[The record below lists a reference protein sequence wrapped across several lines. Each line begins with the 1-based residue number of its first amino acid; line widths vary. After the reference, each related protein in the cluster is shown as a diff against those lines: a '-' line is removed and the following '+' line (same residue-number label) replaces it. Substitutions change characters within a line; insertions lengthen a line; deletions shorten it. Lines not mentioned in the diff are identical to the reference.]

1 MKRELDFKG
10 ILSQMINICTRVTT
24 LIFLFST
31 FLMKFTNPGTT
42 YIPLTDIL
50 YIILIG
56 VISGLAFLIYYIPK
70 NPGKIMMIFLEFAYF
85 LIINFTVIFLA
96 IKLDWMT
103 LVNHTSV
110 LVMELL
116 IIVIYVIVKALFY
129 IFDYREATKM
139 NDLLQKRKEKKNS
152 ENIN

>member
-31 FLMKFTNPGTT
+31 ILLKFTNPGIT

-56 VISGLAFLIYYIPK
+56 VISGLAFIIYYIPK
-70 NPGKIMMIFLEFAYF
+70 NPGKKMMLFLEVCYF
-85 LIINFTVIFLA
+85 LIINVSVMFFA
-96 IKLDWMT
+96 IKLNWISI
-103 LVNHTSV
+103 VSKTSV
-110 LVMELL
+110 IAMELL
-116 IIVIYVIVKALFY
+116 IIIIYVIVKVLFY
-129 IFDYREATKM
+129 FFDFREANKM
-139 NDLLQKRKEKKNS
+139 NDLLQKRKEKNNLES
-152 ENIN
+152 